1 MLELPPAPIR
11 ALVAISGPP
20 GAGKSTLAEALVA
33 RLNRDTAQ
41 AALAPMD
48 GFHLDN
54 ILLRERGLE
63 SRKGSPE
70 TFDAVGFIRF
80 VERLGAEPHV
90 VLPTFDRARDIAVAG
105 AAEIDSEE
113 RIAVVEGNYLLL
125 QDPPW
130 DRLAP
135 LWDLSIFL
143 DVPDEELE
151 RRLIRRWR
159 DHGCDEV
166 AAKTRAQSNDM
177 PNARRVVS
185 GSAGADIV
193 IRSVSGP

>member
-1 MLELPPAPIR
+1 
-11 ALVAISGPP
+11 
-20 GAGKSTLAEALVA
+20 
-33 RLNRDTAQ
+33 
-41 AALAPMD
+41 MD

-54 ILLRERGLE
+54 VLLRQRGLE
-63 SRKGSPE
+63 NRKGAPE
-70 TFDAVGFIRF
+70 TFDAAGFIRF
-80 VERLGAEPHV
+80 VERLGVEPHV
-90 VLPTFDRARDIAVAG
+90 VLPAFDRARDIAVAG
-105 AAEIDSEE
+105 AAEIESMA

-143 DVPDEELE
+143 DVPEKELE

-159 DHGCDEV
+159 DHGCDE
-166 AAKTRAQSNDM
+166 AAAQTRAQSNDI

-193 IRSVSGP
+193 IRSVSGS